1 MQDAYGEMKAGGR
14 GQLGSCNPILLLIP
28 PHLLVPITARML
40 STLLPPSV
48 FSGFTSPFPFATVSL
63 ILRAKISFRDRRRG

>member
-1 MQDAYGEMKAGGR
+1 MQDAYGEMKAGGGAVR
-14 GQLGSCNPILLLIP
+14 ELQPCPPSDT

>member
-1 MQDAYGEMKAGGR
+1 MQDAYGEMKAGGGAVR
-14 GQLGSCNPILLLIP
+14 ELQPYPPSDT

-48 FSGFTSPFPFATVSL
+48 FFRLYFSVSL
-63 ILRAKISFRDRRRG
+63 RYRFSHSPCENLV